1 MITINE
7 FITHLKTTKAFTS
20 KQLVVIDFI
29 SIYINDG
36 KVYKVIIAVNPLMMK
51 KAKRLGIGIQYKTIF
66 FDDIVIDLNEMK
78 KKCSKG
84 KYIIMYNPN
93 DKNNELNVYDGE
105 VDETTQMSKL
115 KRARMNRG

>member
-51 KAKRLGIGIQYKTIF
+51 KAKRLGIDVQYKTIF
-66 FDDIVIDLNEMK
+66 FDDVAIDLNKMK

-84 KYIIMYNPN
+84 KYIIMYYPN
-93 DKNNELNVYDGE
+93 DKNNDFCDYEGE
-105 VDETTQMSKL
+105 DDL
-115 KRARMNRG
+115 

>member
-7 FITHLKTTKAFTS
+7 FITHLKITKAFTS

-51 KAKRLGIGIQYKTIF
+51 KAKRLGIDAQYKTIF
-66 FDDIVIDLNEMK
+66 FDDVAIDLNKMK

-84 KYIIMYNPN
+84 KYIIMYYPN
-93 DKNNELNVYDGE
+93 DKNNDFCVYEGE
-105 VDETTQMSKL
+105 DD
-115 KRARMNRG
+115 

>member
-7 FITHLKTTKAFTS
+7 FITHLKTTKAFTT
-20 KQLVVIDFI
+20 KQSVVIDFI
-29 SIYINDG
+29 SIYVNES
-36 KVYKVIIAVNPLMMK
+36 KVYKVVIAVNPLMMK
-51 KAKRLGIGIQYKTIF
+51 KAKRLGFDVQYKTIF
-66 FDDIVIDLNEMK
+66 FDDVAIDLNELK

-93 DKNNELNVYDGE
+93 AKNNELNVYDGE
-105 VDETTQMSKL
+105 VDESTQMSKL